1 MAKEGF
7 WDNPD
12 QQRHILKERAV
23 LSEIVERFERLSG
36 ELEDVAILL
45 EMALEEED
53 QQELAEIA
61 QKLKDI
67 DAEISAQEFQRMLG
81 GSDDPLGAIISIN
94 AGAGGTEAQDW
105 VEMLLRMYLRWT
117 ERRNFKNQIIDIQAG
132 DEAGIKSVT
141 FTSSGR
147 YAYGLLK
154 AEKGI
159 HRLVRIS
166 PFDAS
171 GRRHTSFAA
180 VFVYPQ
186 VEDEIVVDIK
196 AADIK
201 VDTYRASG
209 AGGQHV
215 NKTDSAVRI
224 THAPTGIVVQCQNE
238 KSQHRNREMAMKV
251 LRARLYEREQ
261 QLQSEKLQEI
271 HNSLED
277 IAWGNQIRSYVL
289 HPYRLV
295 KDHRTQMEKGN
306 VDAVLD
312 GDLDDLMEA
321 YLMQEGGKGKSSSQ

>member
-1 MAKEGF
+1 MSKEGF
-7 WDNPD
+7 WDKPE

-23 LSEIVERFERLSG
+23 LAETVERFERLSG
-36 ELEDVAILL
+36 ELEDVTILL
-45 EMALEEED
+45 DMALEEED
-53 QQELAEIA
+53 QQELAEIS
-61 QKLKDI
+61 QELKAI
-67 DAEISAQEFQRMLG
+67 DAEISALEFQRMLG
-81 GSDDPLGAIISIN
+81 GSDDPLDAIISVN
-94 AGAGGTEAQDW
+94 AGAGGTEAQYW

-117 ERRNFKNQIIDIQAG
+117 EKRDFKNQIIDIQAG

-186 VEDEIVVDIK
+186 VEDEIIIDIK
-196 AADIK
+196 AADIN

-224 THAPTGIVVQCQNE
+224 THLPTGIVVQCQNE
-238 KSQHRNREMAMKV
+238 KSQHRNRDMAMKV
-251 LRARLYEREQ
+251 LRSRLYEREQ
-261 QLQSEKLQEI
+261 ELKSKKLQKI
-271 HNSLED
+271 HDSLED
-277 IAWGNQIRSYVL
+277 IAWGSQIRSYVL

-321 YLMQEGGKGKSSSQ
+321 YLMQEGDKGKSSSQ

>member
-23 LSEIVERFERLSG
+23 LSEAVERFERLSG

-53 QQELAEIA
+53 QQELAEIS

-81 GSDDPLGAIISIN
+81 GSDDPSDAIISIN

-105 VEMLLRMYLRWT
+105 AEMLLRMYLRWT
-117 ERRNFKNQIIDIQAG
+117 ERRDFKNQIIDIQAG
-132 DEAGIKSVT
+132 EEAGIKSVT

-186 VEDEIVVDIK
+186 VKDEIVVDIK

-251 LRARLYEREQ
+251 LRSRLYEREQ

-277 IAWGNQIRSYVL
+277 IAWGSQIRSYVL

-321 YLMQEGGKGKSSSQ
+321 YLMQEGGEGKISSQ